1 MAANK
6 SCRRSKNGDAWDDIV
21 VDLYPF
27 IRKYKDGHHER
38 FLRSTFVAAS
48 EDAAA
53 NRGVATRD
61 VVIDDHGT
69 GVSARLFLP
78 SRAAATGRRLPLV
91 MYIHGGSF
99 CSESA
104 FGRTYHCYATSLA
117 ASSGAL
123 VVSVEY
129 RLAPENPI
137 PAAYDDAW
145 AALRWMA
152 SLSDPW
158 LADHADPGRTFL
170 VGDSA
175 GGNIAYHTAVRASKC
190 HEQEDSRVVIEGLV
204 MVQPYFWG
212 ADRLPSET
220 DSDDVVFPAY
230 GVDRLWPFVTAGDAG
245 NDDPRINPTDEE
257 IASLRCKRVLVA
269 VAERDTLR
277 DRGCRLAA
285 RVRHHCPSV
294 GDNVTLAESEGE
306 DHSFHLHSP
315 LRATSKRL
323 MERVVQFI
331 NQPAAAA
338 VVSPPIVVL
347 PDQMHAEILDG
358 GETDSSAQQSM
369 FGVPTRP
376 FQDVFGYRQMLMKF
390 SHGLTSAACTSTS
403 LKIAQGKPRRR
414 RYGLF
419 LGRPMPSTMAYKNPV
434 SVAAASSVVLQCS
447 MLNGFF

>member
-1 MAANK
+1 MAASK
-6 SCRRSKNGDAWDDIV
+6 SCRGSKNGDAWDDIV

-38 FLRSTFVAAS
+38 FLHSTFVAAS

-61 VVIDDHGT
+61 VVIDHGT

-104 FGRTYHCYATSLA
+104 FGRMYHCYATSLA

-145 AALRWMA
+145 AALGWMA

-175 GGNIAYHTAVRASKC
+175 GGNIAYHMAVRAS
-190 HEQEDSRVVIEGLV
+190 EQKDRVVMVDVEGLV

-245 NDDPRINPTDEE
+245 NDDPRINPPDEE
-257 IASLRCKRVLVA
+257 IRSLRCKRVLVA

-285 RVRHHCPSV
+285 RVRRHCPSV
-294 GDNVTLAESEGE
+294 GDNVTLVESEGE
-306 DHSFHLHSP
+306 DHAFHLHSP

-331 NQPAAAA
+331 NKLP
-338 VVSPPIVVL
+338 VVVPPPIL
-347 PDQMHAEILDG
+347 PSADQLHSEIPDGVTSLWAE
-358 GETDSSAQQSM
+358 QYM
-369 FGVPTRP
+369 FGMPTRP
-376 FQDVFGYRQMLMKF
+376 FKDVFDYRMRVKF
-390 SHGLTSAACTSTS
+390 ADDGPTSADS
-403 LKIAQGKPRRR
+403 LLNIAQGKPTSR

-419 LGRPMPSTMAYKNPV
+419 LGRPMPPRTMAYKNPV
-434 SVAAASSVVLQCS
+434 SLAASSSVPQCS
-447 MLNGFF
+447 SMLKSFF